1 MKILHTSDWHLGRT
15 LYGRRRYEESA
26 AFLDWLTGQIRERQ
40 ADALLVAGDIFDTVT
55 PGNQSQQL
63 YYRFLHQTAG
73 SCCRHIV
80 IVGGNH
86 DSPSFLDAPRDLL
99 RALNVYVIGA
109 PADDPTEEVLVL
121 RDRESRAEAIIC
133 AVPYLRDR
141 DIRTVQADESADDK
155 NLRLLAGIR
164 RHYETVCRL
173 ADAQR
178 ASLGDIPLI
187 AMGHLFAAGG
197 RCAEGDGV
205 RDLYVGT
212 LAHVA
217 ADLFPPCIDYLALG
231 HLHVPQKV
239 AGQHHLRYSGSPLPM
254 GFGEARQ
261 AKQVLEV
268 SFDGRKPS
276 VIELPVP
283 SFQELV
289 SLAGPLEDVLAKIE
303 ALKADGSAAWLDILC
318 TDQQAALEL
327 REQVEQA
334 VSGSALEIRRIRNR
348 SVLDQAL
355 SAIHVDEELETL
367 DETAVFRRCLEQF
380 EVPAEEQ
387 PDLMLAYQEIL
398 ADLRQDDKMAEA

>member
-1 MKILHTSDWHLGRT
+1 
-15 LYGRRRYEESA
+15 
-26 AFLDWLTGQIRERQ
+26 
-40 ADALLVAGDIFDTVT
+40 
-55 PGNQSQQL
+55 
-63 YYRFLHQTAG
+63 
-73 SCCRHIV
+73 
-80 IVGGNH
+80 
-86 DSPSFLDAPRDLL
+86 
-99 RALNVYVIGA
+99 
-109 PADDPTEEVLVL
+109 
-121 RDRESRAEAIIC
+121 
-133 AVPYLRDR
+133 
-141 DIRTVQADESADDK
+141 
-155 NLRLLAGIR
+155 
-164 RHYETVCRL
+164 
-173 ADAQR
+173 
-178 ASLGDIPLI
+178 
-187 AMGHLFAAGG
+187 
-197 RCAEGDGV
+197 
-205 RDLYVGT
+205 
-212 LAHVA
+212 
-217 ADLFPPCIDYLALG
+217 
-231 HLHVPQKV
+231 
-239 AGQHHLRYSGSPLPM
+239 
-254 GFGEARQ
+254 
-261 AKQVLEV
+261 VLEV